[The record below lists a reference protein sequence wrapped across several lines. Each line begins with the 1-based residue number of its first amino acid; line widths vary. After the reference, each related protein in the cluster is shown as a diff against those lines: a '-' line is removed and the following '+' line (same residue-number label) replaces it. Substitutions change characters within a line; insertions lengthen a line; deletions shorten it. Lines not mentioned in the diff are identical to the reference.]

1 MVVALTTLGVP
12 LDLRLSAPTPDGAAE
27 LEAAVR
33 RAWDWA
39 VDARASAPSD
49 PAANLDVPLDHDV
62 ATTLH
67 HLSTRVTQAAIGQQ
81 QGRLWMLHAAALTH
95 PTTGAAVAL
104 VAPSGTGKSTAA
116 RTLGRTW
123 GYLSD
128 ETTGIERS
136 GRMVP
141 HPKPL
146 SIVQPGSPLKDQVGP
161 AAAGLA
167 RPADPGSLAAVV
179 MLERDGTPT
188 VDLEPVRTAAAIAL
202 LAEQTSYLGRL
213 PRPLSFVAEILE
225 RTRGVFVAHYREAAD
240 LEPALDV
247 LVTR

>member
-1 MVVALTTLGVP
+1 MPPGSSPRDCAPPVVVALTTLGVP

-39 VDARASAPSD
+39 VDA
-49 PAANLDVPLDHDV
+49 
-62 ATTLH
+62 
-67 HLSTRVTQAAIGQQ
+67 
-81 QGRLWMLHAAALTH
+81 
-95 PTTGAAVAL
+95 
-104 VAPSGTGKSTAA
+104 
-116 RTLGRTW
+116 
-123 GYLSD
+123 
-128 ETTGIERS
+128 
-136 GRMVP
+136 RMVP